1 MDIHKG
7 FRFIIN
13 EFNRRRLYY
22 HDLTTN
28 IKNYIDKC
36 KICVEIKLNNY
47 IKPPNKQI
55 ISRFPLER
63 VLMDITYFSYINNN
77 IKINKTYILNIL
89 DHYSKFACSFIQK
102 NKSAKE
108 VLTNLKIFIKRF

>member
-36 KICVEIKLNNY
+36 KICAENKLNNY
-47 IKPPNKQI
+47 IKPTNKQI

-63 VLMDITYFSYINNN
+63 VLMDITYFSYKNNN
-77 IKINKTYILNIL
+77 IKINKTYVLNIL
-89 DHYSKFACSFIQK
+89 DHYSKFHALSLKKTNQQK
-102 NKSAKE
+102 KY
-108 VLTNLKIFIKRF
+108 